1 MTNNLQL
8 FFTDKE
14 FSLYK
19 QIGREMVEDI
29 ISQHLTLYSI
39 DVEKTEANFYGES
52 KSKQYKQPIVLKA
65 RIFIADSDIETI
77 GGIQKIAE
85 GDLIAHI
92 YRDALS
98 ELEINISLGDFLLY
112 DDKFYEVYSEGV
124 NLDFVGRKMGSDRDF
139 YVTVLAKTIDNPMF
153 EGR

>member
-8 FFTDKE
+8 FFGDKE

-19 QIGREMVEDI
+19 KIGREIVEDI

-39 DVEKTEANFYGES
+39 DIEKTESNFYGES
-52 KSKQYKQPIVLKA
+52 KSKQYKTPVILNA
-65 RIFIADSDIETI
+65 RIFIADSDIESI

-85 GDLIAHI
+85 GDLIAHV
-92 YRDALS
+92 YRDTIS
-98 ELEINISLGDFLLY
+98 ELGIDINLGDFLLY
-112 DDKFYEVYSEGV
+112 DDKFYEVYSEGE
-124 NLDFVGRKMGSDRDF
+124 NLDFIGRKMGSDRDF
-139 YVTVLAKTIDNPMF
+139 YITVLAKTIDNPMF